1 MKKQIFVN
9 DLHDYDYEL
18 LADNVHIIYYSN
30 GSQWNEHI
38 KGMVALS
45 IKDDGNGLIVKF
57 NEKGRIDYAEAERLY
72 ILLKLINQPA
82 KYEIGIKQL
91 L

>member
-9 DLHDYDYEL
+9 DLHEYDYEL
-18 LADNVHIIYYSN
+18 LADNVHALYYSN
-30 GSQWNEHI
+30 TSEWIESLRGTI
-38 KGMVALS
+38 CMS
-45 IKDDGNGLIVKF
+45 IKNDGDGLIIKF
-57 NEKGRIDYAEAERLY
+57 NEKNRIDYCESEQLF
-72 ILLKLINQPA
+72 ILLKLINKQS